1 MPKRRR
7 SDERSALLVR
17 SLPIIEDPK
26 ELYTILLFSL
36 RDLWGELESHSS
48 NVIVEKYQQY
58 RYKTIFEQL
67 GFTEP
72 PEETLLFVVSCRSES
87 VKEIRASLTLVTA
100 PPYLS
105 DISYR
110 FDVLDVHDEPSPL

>member
-1 MPKRRR
+1 MPKRCR

-17 SLPIIEDPK
+17 SLPIIDDPK

-36 RDLWGELESHSS
+36 RDLWGELESHSC

-58 RYKTIFEQL
+58 IYKTIFEQL
-67 GFTEP
+67 CFTEQ

-110 FDVLDVHDEPSPL
+110 FDVLDVQDEQSTL